1 MLEAEAFRVGHAA
14 DGDEHHIG
22 LDGLRR
28 AAGGG
33 LEGERRALAGVLHLR
48 DLGAELELEALLAE
62 DALEVLGDLPVH
74 AGQDAVEILDHGH
87 LGAEAAPHGAELQ
100 ADHAG
105 ADDHEALRHALELE
119 RAGGGDHDL
128 LVDLD
133 ARQAGHVRARGDDDV
148 LRLEHLVRAV
158 LGRHLDLAGG
168 GDARGAE
175 EGIDLV
181 LLEQELDALDVAVDA
196 LLLEGLHRLEIE
208 RRRANADAEAGEMIA
223 RLLEHVRGMQQGLR
237 RNAAD
242 VEAGAAMGLA
252 LLDDGGLEAELGGP
266 DGADIAAGAGADD
279 DEIVGHWL
287 SPLERH
293 ART

>member
-1 MLEAEAFRVGHAA
+1 MRSRYSTTV
-14 DGDEHHIG
+14 D
-22 LDGLRR
+22 
-28 AAGGG
+28 
-33 LEGERRALAGVLHLR
+33 
-48 DLGAELELEALLAE
+48 
-62 DALEVLGDLPVH
+62 
-74 AGQDAVEILDHGH
+74 

-100 ADHAG
+100 ADDAG

-119 RAGGGDHDL
+119 RAGGGDHHL

-133 ARQAGHVRARGDDDV
+133 ARQAGHVGARGDDDV

-158 LGRHLDLAGG
+158 LGRHLHLARR

-181 LLEQELDALDVAVDA
+181 LLEQELDALGVAVDA
-196 LLLEGLHRLEIE
+196 LLLEGQHRLEIE
-208 RRRANADAEAGEMIA
+208 RRRADADAEVGEMIA
-223 RLLEHVRGMQQGLR
+223 RILEHVRGMQQGLR

-266 DGADIAAGAGADD
+266 DGADVAAGTGADD

-287 SPLERH
+287 SPLKRH
-293 ART
+293 ARTCPGIHVLIALRWKAWMAGSERRP